1 MCSDRIVH
9 RCRIRASPKPRSG
22 NKPNPVAHTPGP
34 VRLGRSAGGPAHC
47 CWMGSPLYRPRALG
61 SSADEEVDVAT
72 DLVHASLVDGAEV
85 ALDAVVGQG
94 PDPLCHSNE
103 N

>member
-1 MCSDRIVH
+1 MDS
-9 RCRIRASPKPRSG
+9 
-22 NKPNPVAHTPGP
+22 
-34 VRLGRSAGGPAHC
+34 L
-47 CWMGSPLYRPRALG
+47 LYRPRAPG

-103 N
+103 TPESRLTGNGHVWFGGSPAPQYRPAHEARAGGGRPPHTNTHRIPPSATS

>member
-1 MCSDRIVH
+1 MDS
-9 RCRIRASPKPRSG
+9 
-22 NKPNPVAHTPGP
+22 
-34 VRLGRSAGGPAHC
+34 L
-47 CWMGSPLYRPRALG
+47 LYRPRALG

-103 N
+103 TPESRMTGNGHVWFGGRPAQKYPPDNRRQLGGGPPNNGNPRWSPT